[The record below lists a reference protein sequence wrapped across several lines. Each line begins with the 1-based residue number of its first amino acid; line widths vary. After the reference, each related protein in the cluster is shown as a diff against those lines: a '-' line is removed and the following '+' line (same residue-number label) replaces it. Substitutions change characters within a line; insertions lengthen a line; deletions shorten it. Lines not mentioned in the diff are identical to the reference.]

1 LVAEGLTV
9 DVAAR
14 EGGVN
19 DDALA
24 TIRSQFD
31 ALTFLAESAREGRDL
46 SVHFIRELHVALC
59 REQQTYEARNAPGQV
74 FQAPLQHGQWKMQ
87 PNHVRRPDG
96 TLMEYVPP
104 EHVQI
109 EMERLIAFYQAAQ
122 GIHPLVRAAWLHH
135 AFILIHPFEGGNGR
149 VARAL
154 ATHPSSW
161 TDSLA
166 AVT

>member
-1 LVAEGLTV
+1 
-9 DVAAR
+9 
-14 EGGVN
+14 
-19 DDALA
+19 
-24 TIRSQFD
+24 
-31 ALTFLAESAREGRDL
+31 
-46 SVHFIRELHVALC
+46 
-59 REQQTYEARNAPGQV
+59 
-74 FQAPLQHGQWKMQ
+74 MQ